1 LGKDSP
7 ARESPADGDLD
18 IFHIE
23 VLWLTV
29 RVGPGGAGINIGEVY
44 HGVSCA

>member
-7 ARESPADGDLD
+7 ARESHADRGRDT
-18 IFHIE
+18 FHTG

-44 HGVSCA
+44 YGVSCA